1 MSEDKQESKT
11 EEKKDERTLIH
22 LTEHFSVYSD
32 DRLKILYEEAS
43 KRLNWL
49 KFMSNAYADKNLPD
63 EEKAMR

>member
-32 DRLKILYEEAS
+32 DRLKILYRRPAS
-43 KRLNWL
+43 G
-49 KFMSNAYADKNLPD
+49 
-63 EEKAMR
+63 